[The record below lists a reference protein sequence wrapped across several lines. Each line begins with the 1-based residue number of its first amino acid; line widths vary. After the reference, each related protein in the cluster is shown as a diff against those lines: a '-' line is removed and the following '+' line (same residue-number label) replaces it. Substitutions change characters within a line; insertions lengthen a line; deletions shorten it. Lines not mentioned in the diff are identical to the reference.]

1 MTQFEYNDLS
11 AGNNNEQHDVLSVGE
26 ELEETMVSS
35 LGLFPSEEVDT
46 FIDSIGSRSN
56 AGCVRKLPA
65 WMCDKGTVHSE
76 DGNSLLYSIQFT
88 KFILS

>member
-1 MTQFEYNDLS
+1 M
-11 AGNNNEQHDVLSVGE
+11 
-26 ELEETMVSS
+26 SS

-76 DGNSLLYSIQFT
+76 DGNSLFYFKT
-88 KFILS
+88 ET

>member
-1 MTQFEYNDLS
+1 MSNLIRQVENLGSCRLTQSEYIV
-11 AGNNNEQHDVLSVGE
+11 GNNNEQHDVLSVGE

-46 FIDSIGSRSN
+46 FIDAIGSRSS
-56 AGCVRKLPA
+56 AGRVRKLPA

-76 DGNSLLYSIQFT
+76 W
-88 KFILS
+88 